1 MIVQFSKQFLEIV
14 ITAFF
19 RVLRFWGAFGVSLF
33 LLTVSAQAN
42 ENNWRCGVDLIF
54 DSSSTGSVANYIITL
69 QIKNP
74 TGRNVSGVSII
85 YKDVAMNVVGNTH
98 LECMSDLK
106 GIKPGSYGEC
116 SRILQKVDGTYI
128 NAFGIEKWTEIV
140 NSQLKKYNSVQ
151 YCEVLGFSY

>member
-1 MIVQFSKQFLEIV
+1 MIVQFSKQFSEIV
-14 ITAFF
+14 ITAFL
-19 RVLRFWGAFGVSLF
+19 RILRFWGTFGFSLILLAFSV
-33 LLTVSAQAN
+33 QAN
-42 ENNWRCGVDLIF
+42 ENSWRCGVDLIF
-54 DSSSTGSVANYIITL
+54 DSTSTGSVANYIITL

-74 TGRNVSGVSII
+74 TGRNISGASII
-85 YKDVAMNVVGNTH
+85 YKDGAMNVVGNTH
-98 LECMSDLK
+98 LECMSNLN

-151 YCEVLGFSY
+151 YCEILGFSY